1 MLTAR
6 GGSRLP
12 LMYNKKIGYHQR
24 AFRGIRL
31 LWLLSKI
38 VSYFFIKKKAPS
50 QGIFS
55 LLFAAS
61 EGKEKTS
68 RNQTREDAQGHGR
81 SLTLTRAPGWD
92 SLLGQVHRRVPWLW
106 ETRPRTWPIS
116 VGLPLVKTRP
126 SSNIIRLI
134 AGRSQRKRSICV
146 TKEWLTECYL
156 YPAPMEHLYC
166 LKIKYQV
173 ESEAEING
181 RNQSGKEVRPLG
193 GAVHRGRAQRK
204 TRDKT
209 QTSQRKPP
217 GEPDMRTEGLLF
229 LILFPF
235 SFL

>member
-12 LMYNKKIGYHQR
+12 LTYNKKIGYHQR

-106 ETRPRTWPIS
+106 ETRPRTWPRGITTYIRGPSFSENSTFKQYYQVNRWEKPEEEIYLCYQRMTHGVLFIS
-116 VGLPLVKTRP
+116 SSHGTFILFKNKISSWEWSWNKWKESEWQRSPTVGRCCP
-126 SSNIIRLI
+126 
-134 AGRSQRKRSICV
+134 QRKS
-146 TKEWLTECYL
+146 TE
-156 YPAPMEHLYC
+156 EN
-166 LKIKYQV
+166 K
-173 ESEAEING
+173 
-181 RNQSGKEVRPLG
+181 R
-193 GAVHRGRAQRK
+193 
-204 TRDKT
+204 
-209 QTSQRKPP
+209 
-217 GEPDMRTEGLLF
+217 
-229 LILFPF
+229 
-235 SFL
+235 